1 MLDAKGALIK
11 SFNSDSSVGGP
22 NVAAALAAGDFETLM
37 RSGPRPPRV
46 PNKAGLNQFNWNLR
60 YPDATR
66 FPGMIFWAGNVTGP
80 MALPGTYTV
89 RLTAGAEAQAQTFVV
104 KADPRWNVP
113 MADLVAQFD
122 FLIKVRDRVSE
133 ANEAVLTARD
143 VKTQVADRL
152 KQAPQLEG
160 QGKAL
165 SGKVTEVEGEIYQVR
180 NQSSQDPLNYPIK
193 LNNKIAALLGVAGS
207 SPGRP
212 PVQATQV
219 FTELNVK
226 LDVQMKRMD
235 KVYSDDLKAFNEQ
248 LRKLGLPEV
257 TPKKKVP
264 NVAADADAG
273 SDTGDRTTR

>member
-1 MLDAKGALIK
+1 
-11 SFNSDSSVGGP
+11 
-22 NVAAALAAGDFETLM
+22 
-37 RSGPRPPRV
+37 V

-89 RLTAGAEAQAQTFVV
+89 RMTAGAETQVQAFVV
-104 KADPRWNVP
+104 RVDPRWKVP

-165 SGKVTEVEGEIYQVR
+165 TGKVTEVEGEIYQIR

-193 LNNKIAALLGVAGS
+193 LNNKIAALLGMAGS

-212 PVQATQV
+212 PAQATQV

-235 KVYSDDLKAFNEQ
+235 KVYSDDLKAFNDQ
-248 LRKLGLPEV
+248 LKKLGLPEV
-257 TPKKKVP
+257 TPKKKAP
-264 NVAADADAG
+264 NVAADADAD
-273 SDTGDRTTR
+273 SDTGEKTTR